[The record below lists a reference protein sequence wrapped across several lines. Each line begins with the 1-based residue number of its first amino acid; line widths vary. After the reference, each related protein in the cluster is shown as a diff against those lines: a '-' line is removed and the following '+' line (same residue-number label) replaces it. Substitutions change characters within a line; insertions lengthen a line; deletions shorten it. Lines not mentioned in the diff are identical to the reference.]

1 MKDGAAN
8 IAVVDESGMKVRFN
22 KSTTW
27 DTSSS
32 FTAEVVGATST
43 GSGETLKY
51 QLAVK
56 ETMVIDG
63 GEADSEWKIYTVDST
78 GKLDSTPIVTKS
90 MVTFET
96 LFNQDLNGDGN
107 SNGVDGLTTTS
118 LSSDQD
124 IQVDKDGAIYLDIK
138 DVLTPILNTDL
149 GAPDLNFS
157 ELFANATISSQVIAA
172 ETQEDNSILI
182 AVQNTF
188 TTEDGSTQQLKI
200 LTAKLN
206 DGKTYATIDTT
217 ETITT
222 NDLSAYNNQFGQ
234 DLSLLMTQAV
244 I

>member
-1 MKDGAAN
+1 VN
-8 IAVVDESGMKVRFN
+8 
-22 KSTTW
+22 
-27 DTSSS
+27 
-32 FTAEVVGATST
+32 
-43 GSGETLKY
+43 
-51 QLAVK
+51 
-56 ETMVIDG
+56 DG

-90 MVTFET
+90 MATFET
-96 LFNQDLNGDGN
+96 LFSQDLNGDGN

-124 IQVDKDGAIYLDIK
+124 IQVDTDGAIYLDIK

-157 ELFANATISSQVIAA
+157 ELFATATISSQVIAA

-200 LTAKLN
+200 LTAHLN
-206 DGKTYATIDTT
+206 SDGDYATIDTT

-222 NDLSAYNNQFGQ
+222 NDLSAYNDQFGQ